1 MLQMHI
7 MAIDHY
13 SVKFNNALPYN
24 YRPSY
29 IYIYIYMII
38 IPGPIT
44 KERPSKRF
52 SISMKTSLANIYQK
66 KKKKTFTGKGNKKD
80 RKSVV

>member
-1 MLQMHI
+1 
-7 MAIDHY
+7 
-13 SVKFNNALPYN
+13 
-24 YRPSY
+24 
-29 IYIYIYMII
+29 MII

-66 KKKKTFTGKGNKKD
+66 KKKKTFTGKGNKNLET
-80 RKSVV
+80 R